1 MTSSGNATFEGKQ
14 MHHYILQLSFYY
26 TIKGHIE
33 IFYNLEFKQHQ
44 QKLLQL
50 HSNGNY

>member
-1 MTSSGNATFEGKQ
+1 MHFTCEGKQ

-33 IFYNLEFKQHQ
+33 IFYNLEVNSINK
-44 QKLLQL
+44 
-50 HSNGNY
+50 NYFSCIQMATIEK